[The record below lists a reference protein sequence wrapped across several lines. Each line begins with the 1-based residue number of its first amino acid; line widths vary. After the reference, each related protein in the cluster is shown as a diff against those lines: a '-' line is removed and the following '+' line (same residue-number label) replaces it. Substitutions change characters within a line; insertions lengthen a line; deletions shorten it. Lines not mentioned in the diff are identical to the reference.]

1 MPEILKPDSVFHAS
15 DLKLLISGEMLTTYR
30 GYDLDEPLFS
40 VNDVIS
46 MVAALWLCPQVRRI
60 ENEQY

>member
-15 DLKLLISGEMLTTYR
+15 DLKLLIEGEMLTTYR

-46 MVAALWLCPQVRRI
+46 MVAALLAMP
-60 ENEQY
+60 ESKED

>member
-15 DLKLLISGEMLTTYR
+15 DLNLLISGEMLTTCR

-46 MVAALWLCPQVRRI
+46 MVAALLAMSASK
-60 ENEQY
+60 ED